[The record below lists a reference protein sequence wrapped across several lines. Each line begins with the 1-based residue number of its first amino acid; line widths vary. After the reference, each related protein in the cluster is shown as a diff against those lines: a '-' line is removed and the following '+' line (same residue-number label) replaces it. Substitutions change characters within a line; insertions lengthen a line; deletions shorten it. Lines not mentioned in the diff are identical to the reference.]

1 MKRLRCLDI
10 HLQIHFNLQL
20 WPANRAIPDA
30 ISYCKY
36 TVSYLSVCVSV
47 CLYVYLE
54 RIVFQGWASLHV
66 CLAATRRII
75 SSNNSN
81 SNSNNNGNKISKQKQ
96 QQQQK
101 QQTAVANCN
110 LIPEKCAIQRRL
122 NEVLQVRVCPSVPL
136 YLGPLV
142 RLSSF
147 CLSVCCQLAASLG
160 PAHSRHLWLQTEAIC
175 NTIEFRCSF
184 NRVISVISFFFLIKP
199 TSARAFGNIEANLH
213 THINFI
219 YIFSLIMQHTT
230 RWSK

>member
-1 MKRLRCLDI
+1 M
-10 HLQIHFNLQL
+10 
-20 WPANRAIPDA
+20 
-30 ISYCKY
+30 
-36 TVSYLSVCVSV
+36 
-47 CLYVYLE
+47 
-54 RIVFQGWASLHV
+54 
-66 CLAATRRII
+66 
-75 SSNNSN
+75 
-81 SNSNNNGNKISKQKQ
+81 
-96 QQQQK
+96 
-101 QQTAVANCN
+101 ANCN

-160 PAHSRHLWLQTEAIC
+160 PGHSRHLWLQTEAIC

-213 THINFI
+213 THAHTHKCDLH
-219 YIFSLIMQHTT
+219 IFFNYAAHDTLLEVTHLFGCQSSGSAPHPAGRNLPV
-230 RWSK
+230 